1 MKNNWFKNFFAPW
14 RLCVKTKGMEAR
26 TCPRCHSQVTYPPP
40 GGTGRCPHCDCLLI
54 GDPTP
59 ADLEMLRDDMAGQ
72 PLPRK
77 AVVGIADMQARLQQL
92 TQEKKQLLDRLQDG
106 AAADHPGWDS
116 IAELNRQIQEAT
128 DRLAEYQV
136 QQQGLN

>member
-1 MKNNWFKNFFAPW
+1 MKNHWFKKFFAPW

-59 ADLEMLRDDMAGQ
+59 ADLEMLRDDMAGK

-92 TQEKKQLLDRLQDG
+92 TQEKSNCSTAYRP
-106 AAADHPGWDS
+106 ARRRT
-116 IAELNRQIQEAT
+116 I
-128 DRLAEYQV
+128 LA
-136 QQQGLN
+136 GPTCRNSTARSKRPPTAWPNIRCSSRD